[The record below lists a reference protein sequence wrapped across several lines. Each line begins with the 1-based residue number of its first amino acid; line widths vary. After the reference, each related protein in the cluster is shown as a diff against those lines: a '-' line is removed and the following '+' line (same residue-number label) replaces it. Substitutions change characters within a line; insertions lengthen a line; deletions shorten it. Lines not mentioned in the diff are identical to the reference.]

1 MLEYE
6 KNEGELMCAKEN
18 TAIKLDVI
26 EILKQLG
33 ISLERL
39 KETNLFPEEIARLE
53 KKENDA

>member
-1 MLEYE
+1 
-6 KNEGELMCAKEN
+6 MCAKEN

-39 KETNLFPEEIARLE
+39 KETNLFPEEIACLE